1 MTSRLS
7 RRTLAKFAA
16 DELLAGNEQV
26 LDQLAALLVE
36 EQREREADILVRDIE
51 AQLAEAGHEVVR
63 VETAHPLDVST
74 RRDIEALFDDKKVYM
89 QEIVKPELIGGL
101 RITTSTQALD
111 QTIAR
116 KLETLRMA
124 EI

>member
-1 MTSRLS
+1 MASRLS

-116 KLETLRMA
+116 KLEMLRMA

>member
-16 DELLAGNEQV
+16 DELMAGNEQV

>member
-1 MTSRLS
+1 MASRLS

-51 AQLAEAGHEVVR
+51 AQLADAGHVVVR
-63 VETAHPLDVST
+63 VETAHSLDASSK
-74 RRDIEALFDDKKVYM
+74 RDIEAMLGDKTVHI
-89 QEIVKPELIGGL
+89 QETVKPELIGGL
-101 RITTSTQALD
+101 RIETPTQALD

>member
-74 RRDIEALFDDKKVYM
+74 RRDIEALFDDKKVYL

-116 KLETLRMA
+116 KLEMLRMA

>member
-16 DELLAGNEQV
+16 DELMAGNEQV

-116 KLETLRMA
+116 KLEMLRMA

>member
-116 KLETLRMA
+116 KLEMLRMA

>member
-1 MTSRLS
+1 MASRLS

-111 QTIAR
+111 QTVAR

>member
-1 MTSRLS
+1 MASRLS

-26 LDQLAALLVE
+26 LDQLAALLDE

-116 KLETLRMA
+116 KLEMLRMA

>member
-1 MTSRLS
+1 VASRLS

-16 DELLAGNEQV
+16 DELLAGSELV
-26 LDQLAALLVE
+26 FDQLAALLIE
-36 EQREREADILVRDIE
+36 ERREREADILVRDIE
-51 AQLAEAGHEVVR
+51 AQLAEAGHVVVR
-63 VETAHPLDVST
+63 VETAHALDDGT
-74 RRDIEALFDDKKVYM
+74 RREIETMFAGSVVHIHEVVM
-89 QEIVKPELIGGL
+89 PELIGGV
-101 RITTSTQALD
+101 RMSTPTQALD

>member
-51 AQLAEAGHEVVR
+51 AQLAETGHEVVR

-116 KLETLRMA
+116 KLEMLRMA

>member
-26 LDQLAALLVE
+26 LDQLAALLI
-36 EQREREADILVRDIE
+36 EQRREREADILVRDIE

-116 KLETLRMA
+116 KLEMLRMA

>member
-1 MTSRLS
+1 MASRLS

-51 AQLAEAGHEVVR
+51 AQLADAGHVVVR
-63 VETAHPLDVST
+63 VETAHPLDASSK
-74 RRDIEALFDDKKVYM
+74 RDIEAMLSDETVHI
-89 QEIVKPELIGGL
+89 QETVKPELIGGL
-101 RITTSTQALD
+101 RITTPTQALD
-111 QTIAR
+111 QTVAR

>member
-1 MTSRLS
+1 MASRLS